1 MMAIAA
7 YLVSLPIAVALLAA
21 LFAVRDGI
29 NASWAMVRAATY
41 TLLLLG
47 MVWAGGKQILPWIGY
62 AFATIIVVHV
72 AAFYLGRW
80 LFTGTR

>member
-1 MMAIAA
+1 MVIAV
-7 YLVSLPIAVALLAA
+7 YLVSLPLAVALLAA

-41 TLLLLG
+41 TLVLLC
-47 MVWAGGKQILPWIGY
+47 MVWVGGNEILPWIGY
-62 AFATIIVVHV
+62 AFATVITLHL

-80 LFTGTR
+80 LFTGTE